1 MKASFTKITV
11 SGSLEFEGMSFVT
24 FQRLMDFI
32 EAETKGLQTVGAV
45 DMTPE
50 APVVPAGM
58 DFPGGMPV
66 HVYEKPEDMIPAGG
80 EPVEVDEAERLRA
93 KYSKVQH
100 YGGWETV
107 IGIFIDAEIHPE
119 KYLFEWQTAKTWMK
133 RYAELVEVADVFK
146 VSHILG
152 SMAQNDLVKRSQQY
166 NQKSGQNEVLFYCPL
181 RIENEVSREA
191 DVMTEGRILRNARL
205 EEDLTVNDLADL
217 TGYSADII
225 SKWENDRYSISTD
238 GKAALKSAFG
248 KDIFANAKEEN

>member
-1 MKASFTKITV
+1 MRASFTKLTV

-32 EAETKGLQTVGAV
+32 EAETKGSQTVGAV

-50 APVVPAGM
+50 ASVVPAGM
-58 DFPGGMPV
+58 DFPGGTPV

-80 EPVEVDEAERLRA
+80 EPVEADEAERLRA

-119 KYLFEWQTAKTWMK
+119 KYRFEWQTAKTWMK

-146 VSHILG
+146 VSHVLG

-181 RIENEVSREA
+181 RIEDEASREA